1 MKDADL
7 QKLSNALPT
16 FVSRFENSQ
25 TEADAGA
32 CLANLV
38 KLNSIV
44 SNEEKRNF
52 DENLKNEQFALEK
65 DHTYSQDKINESRLK
80 EDIKNNSERNE
91 LEKKKFEQQIK
102 DSSEKNEFEKEKF
115 EYQVKTDL
123 EKNKLEKKKLNQQ
136 ITNDKIRN
144 DLEEKKFEQQTLNDS
159 TKNDI
164 EKLRLEIEK
173 DRLDMQRM
181 DYAQKAKDSH
191 DEKMFR
197 WISFGVTTGL
207 SLVTSIVPILVYRK
221 LAYTNLKLIYKDE
234 GRPSTEYK
242 DAIKSIQN
250 LIRKK

>member
-7 QKLSNALPT
+7 QSLSNAIPVL
-16 FVSRFENSQ
+16 VNQFENAM
-25 TEADAGA
+25 TPADRGTS
-32 CLANLV
+32 LANLD

-44 SNEEKRNF
+44 SNEEKRKF
-52 DENLKNEQFALEK
+52 DEQFKSEQYALNK
-65 DHTYSQDKINESRLK
+65 DHTYSVDDLEKKRFNQQ
-80 EDIKNNSERNE
+80 IKDNSERNE
-91 LEKKKFEQQIK
+91 LEKKKFEQSIK
-102 DSSEKNEFEKEKF
+102 DNSEKNEFEKKKF
-115 EYQVKTDL
+115 EYQVKTDS
-123 EKNKLEKKKLNQQ
+123 KRNKLEKDKLNQQ
-136 ITNDKIRN
+136 LANDKVRN
-144 DLEEKKFEQQTLNDS
+144 DLEERKLEQQISNDS

-173 DRLDMQRM
+173 DKLDMQRM

-207 SLVTSIVPILVYRK
+207 GLVTTIVPILVYRK

-242 DAIKSIQN
+242 DAIKSVQN

>member
-7 QKLSNALPT
+7 QTLSGALPT

-25 TEADAGA
+25 TAADAGLA
-32 CLANLV
+32 LANLQ

-44 SNEEKRNF
+44 SSEEKRKS
-52 DENLKNEQFALEK
+52 DEQFRNEQFALNK
-65 DHTYSQDKINESRLK
+65 DHTYFQEKMDENRLK
-80 EDIKNNSERNE
+80 EQIKENSERND
-91 LEKKKFEQQIK
+91 LEKKQFEQSIK
-102 DSSEKNEFEKEKF
+102 DNSEKNEFEKTKF
-115 EYQVKTDL
+115 EHQVKTDS
-123 EKNKLEKKKLNQQ
+123 EKNKLEKEKLEQQ
-136 ITNDKIRN
+136 ISNDKIRN
-144 DLEEKKFEQQTLNDS
+144 DLEKRKLEQQISNDS

-181 DYAQKAKDSH
+181 DYAQKAKDSK

-197 WISFGVTTGL
+197 WISFGATTAI
-207 SLVTSIVPILVYRK
+207 SLVGMVAPILVYRK

-234 GRPSTEYK
+234 GRPTTEYK
-242 DAIKSIQN
+242 DAIKSVQN

>member
-16 FVSRFENSQ
+16 FVSRVENSQ
-25 TEADAGA
+25 TEADANA
-32 CLANLV
+32 SLTTLV

-44 SNEEKRNF
+44 SNEEKRKF
-52 DENLKNEQFALEK
+52 DERLKEEQFALEK

-91 LEKKKFEQQIK
+91 LEKRKFEQQV
-102 DSSEKNEFEKEKF
+102 S
-115 EYQVKTDL
+115 
-123 EKNKLEKKKLNQQ
+123 
-136 ITNDKIRN
+136 
-144 DLEEKKFEQQTLNDS
+144 NDS
-159 TKNDI
+159 TRNDI

-173 DRLDMQRM
+173 DRLAMQRM
-181 DYAQKAKDSH
+181 DCAQKVKDSH

-207 SLVTSIVPILVYRK
+207 GLVTTIVPILVYRK

-242 DAIKSIQN
+242 DAIKSVQN